1 MARILSYR
9 THSEGNRRFAGAH
22 RLAVLATTLAIC
34 LMLSLIG
41 PAVSGPSGNMIG
53 WVHPSACSAEE
64 SKAVRNV
71 ILFIGDGMGHGQ
83 IEAARNASPFMLT
96 IDFMPVV
103 TRITTNSWGG
113 HLTDSAAG
121 ATALAT
127 GHKTVNRSLGVLPDG
142 TAVPNILEAA
152 RDSGRYTGLVS
163 TASIT
168 DATPAGFSVHVS
180 DRGSG
185 REIAAEMVETGVDVI
200 LGGGAASFLPTLFQR
215 TVPPM
220 KLAED
225 KGYTVIQEREA
236 FLEASSMPL
245 LGLFALTDMDYDVV
259 RDPEEQ
265 PSLAEMTAR
274 AIELL
279 SSAGGEGFFLMVEG
293 ARIDDSCHDNDA
305 EMLISEM
312 LAFDKAISAGLEWA
326 LGRDDTL
333 VIVTADHETGGVEAS
348 NGTVTF
354 STDGHTM
361 EPVYLFAQ
369 GPCSEPFASAADN
382 TDVARLMAMAMQV
395 NLGDVYTVGESHGQN
410 EDAAREDV
418 APDASESAE
427 GDTDKTDDASLDGD
441 AARAE
446 AEKAIAHA
454 ESYSDRPRLE
464 LKPAHRVNV
473 MTYNI
478 HSGVGADLLLDLD
491 RIADLIVAEGVD
503 IVGMCEVDRGT
514 LRSGEVDQAA
524 YIGEKLGY
532 EHVYGRTIYY
542 NGGQFGNALISR
554 YPIRSWR
561 NHPLPNPADNEPRA
575 VLEAQVDV
583 DGTIL
588 NVFVTHL
595 DVKAEEG
602 RRAQVAALLDIA
614 SQAVGPKIMMGD
626 FNASPHTEE
635 ISLALGEFNDTM
647 PTYRVLVSSA
657 ELVKEGLFGRDYLKG
672 GYTYDAYSPS
682 RRIDYIF
689 TSFDIG
695 IAQEPDAARVPRTLA
710 SDHLPYIAALD
721 VPSAELR
728 APEDGKGLVAVFA
741 SRANEA
747 WYEDMRWDYQYQIDT
762 IFDFAKEAGYECVE
776 VSEDDIGILPYVAEY
791 CPTVLV
797 LSNAR
802 RMSEVQLQAVRD
814 FVAAGGRVLAT
825 AQTSLKTVDEKAYGA
840 HGFHLA
846 DLLGV
851 SFIGWQ
857 GVAPLHSRIM
867 PTGADGVISSPLD
880 VPDSRAII
888 VRRLPGTSELGTWS
902 DADGSPTHA
911 EHYNSAVVLAG
922 RVMYVGCDILSPEML
937 SDDNVRSFV
946 ADALDMLVRL

>member
-1 MARILSYR
+1 MVRIFPYT
-9 THSEGNRRFAGAH
+9 THSKGNRRFASAN
-22 RLAVLATTLAIC
+22 RLAVLVTAIAVC
-34 LMLSLIG
+34 MMFSLIG
-41 PAVSGPSGNMIG
+41 PVVPGSGGNMVG
-53 WVHPSACSAEE
+53 WLHPSACSAEE
-64 SKAVRNV
+64 SKGVRNV
-71 ILFIGDGMGHGQ
+71 ILFIGDGMGPGHL
-83 IEAARNASPFMLT
+83 EAARNASPFMLT
-96 IDFMPVV
+96 MDFMPVM
-103 TRITTNSWGG
+103 TRITTVSWGG

-185 REIAAEMVETGVDVI
+185 RQIAAEMVETGVDVI

-220 KLAED
+220 ELAKD
-225 KGYTVIQEREA
+225 KGYTVIQEREP

-259 RDPEEQ
+259 RVPEEQ
-265 PSLAEMTAR
+265 PSLAEMTAK

-279 SSAGGEGFFLMVEG
+279 SSAGGKGFFLMVEG

-305 EMLISEM
+305 EMLVSEM
-312 LAFDKAISAGLEWA
+312 LAFDRAVSVGLDWA
-326 LGRDDTL
+326 SGRDDTL

-348 NGTVTF
+348 NGTITF

-361 EPVYLFAQ
+361 EPVYLYAQ
-369 GPCSEPFASAADN
+369 GPCSELFASASDN

-395 NLGDVYTVGESHGQN
+395 NLGEVYTVGESHA
-410 EDAAREDV
+410 EDAADERNDV
-418 APDASESAE
+418 CSDGEVAKADAE
-427 GDTDKTDDASLDGD
+427 K
-441 AARAE
+441 AE
-446 AEKAIAHA
+446 AEKAAHA
-454 ESYSDRPRLE
+454 ESSVERPRLE
-464 LKPAHRVNV
+464 AKPAHRVNV

-491 RIADLIVAEGVD
+491 RIADLILAEGVD
-503 IVGMCEVDRGT
+503 IVGMCEVDCGT
-514 LRSGEVDQAA
+514 QRSGEVDQAA
-524 YIGEKLGY
+524 YISEKLGY

-542 NGGQFGNALISR
+542 GGGQFGNALISR

-561 NHPLPNPADNEPRA
+561 NHPLPNPAGNEPRA

-602 RRAQVAALLDIA
+602 RQAQVGALLDIA
-614 SQAVGPKIMMGD
+614 SQAVGPKVMMGD

-635 ISLALGEFNDTM
+635 IARALNEFNDTM
-647 PTYRVLVSSA
+647 PTYRVLVDSA
-657 ELVKEGLFGRDYLKG
+657 ELIKEGLFARDYLKG

-695 IAQEPDAARVPRTLA
+695 IAQEPGAARVPRTLA
-710 SDHLPYIAALD
+710 SDHLPYIATLD
-721 VPSAELR
+721 VPSEELSAR
-728 APEDGKGLVAVFA
+728 KGTEELVVVFA

-747 WYEDMRWDYQYQIDT
+747 WYEDMRWDYQCQIDA
-762 IFDFAKEAGYECVE
+762 IFEMAEEAGYECVE
-776 VSEDDIGILPYVAEY
+776 ASEDDIGILPYVAELR
-791 CPTVLV
+791 PTILV

-802 RMSEVQLQAVRD
+802 RMSETELQAVRD
-814 FVAAGGRVLAT
+814 FVAAGGKVLAT
-825 AQTSLKTVDEKAYGA
+825 GQTSLKTVDEKACGV

-851 SFIGWQ
+851 AFVGWQ

-867 PTGADGVISSPLD
+867 PAGADGVISLPLE
-880 VPDSRAII
+880 VPDSRGII
-888 VRRLPGTSELGTWS
+888 VRRLPGARELGSWA

-937 SDDNVRSFV
+937 SDDNVRLFV